1 MPFSDLG
8 NEQYVQDYINQV
20 MEHESRHIDLTD
32 EDIAY
37 WKACYQRLMDIV
49 RGARILDH

>member
-1 MPFSDLG
+1 MQ
-8 NEQYVQDYINQV
+8 EYINQV
-20 MEHESRHIDLTD
+20 MEQESWYIHLTD

-49 RGARILDH
+49 RRARILDH